1 MNFKGFSEIAGIYDL
16 LFEDIDYE
24 EWALYVAKIL
34 NFAPIPVKRILEVGC
49 GTGNLTRELV
59 KLGYEVVGVDVS
71 EGMLEVA
78 RKKVPGVR
86 FVRADVRDL
95 ALGEEYDAVVST
107 FDSLNNLLTE
117 EDLALAFRR
126 IKEHL
131 KPRGIFVGDLN
142 TPHVMMTDWNGS
154 LFVKEVGDGILTI
167 WRGEYVGDGISE
179 LHLTVFLPAGEGLY
193 RRIDETFR
201 EKGYPPSVV
210 TRLLKRAGFIKIWA
224 FDGTSFEKPTR
235 RSKRVT
241 YAAI

>member
-1 MNFKGFSEIAGIYDL
+1 MNFKGFSEIAEIYDL

-24 EWALYVAKIL
+24 EWALYVSKIL
-34 NFAPIPVKRILEVGC
+34 NFAPIPVRRILEVGC

-59 KLGYEVVGVDVS
+59 RLGYEVVGVDVS

-78 RKKVPGVR
+78 RRKVPGVR
-86 FVRADVRDL
+86 FVRADVREM

-117 EDLALAFRR
+117 EDLALAFKR
-126 IKEHL
+126 IREHL
-131 KPRGIFVGDLN
+131 KPRGIFVADLN
-142 TPHVMMTDWNGS
+142 TPHAMVTDWNDT
-154 LFVKEVGDGILTI
+154 LFIKEVGEGILSI

-179 LHLTVFLPAGEGLY
+179 LNLTVFLPVGEGLY
-193 RRIDETFR
+193 RRMDETFR
-201 EKGYPPSVV
+201 EKGYSPSVV
-210 TRLLKRAGFIKIWA
+210 MRLLKSVGFIRMWA
-224 FDGTSFEKPTR
+224 FDDLTFNKPTR